1 MPYLKCCC
9 GRLDCAYLEHNKV
22 ALRDLERDVETAA
35 QLGQALLDRH
45 ESYMAESEEERSK
58 MVASLEKL
66 EADKRVLE
74 ARNAIVT
81 QENQHLLHQLECM
94 NSQIADSDA
103 QIESLMATLSSAQYE
118 NKRLMA
124 LAARAAELEAEMTA
138 MEVEQSRLRE
148 ELVTSQQEER
158 SAIHRWEH
166 AEITL
171 RDLNDQI
178 QTIERE
184 ARDEREKHLEICGQ
198 IERKRVI
205 EKEMGSAAGRLRGAA
220 AASTL
225 GRDKEG
231 TNVVSH
237 FVRDILQ
244 DNAKLQAGIVE
255 LRELLQTSNEE
266 VQNLKEQV
274 LQHQPVS
281 KELEL
286 QSPSLMDEIQQCR
299 PEAVYQELH
308 VHHHY
313 HAKITAKKER
323 VPSFRRPPKRR
334 GLTSSSANSSAGC
347 QTPIPPDC
355 ISTMPRPHPSSQ
367 INRWSTQSSAT
378 DVSNISSLPSSIFD
392 RTDSGFESSPPTS
405 PESACYATTRF
416 HHKQQRPQSAAFTDL
431 TDVSE
436 DEPQSTF
443 SRPREQTGHSDGN
456 FEHGI
461 ACTGS
466 DPQRPL
472 SSREHPQPKSDSLIL
487 ELGPGPAHE
496 SRDTNTLNN
505 LLFNP
510 PALRRSNS
518 QESLVS
524 ISGMDI
530 HLPQKR
536 DPRPYLHPR
545 PSSTLGASDPLNF
558 SVAFPSSQPLAS
570 IAEVNA
576 SSSNLKST
584 STSESASPLSLL
596 SGLAS
601 GRSQKP
607 AAKGLGRFVGS
618 WARGRWGVV
627 PVASMG
633 NIQEEAISR
642 NSFRRGPGINQKG
655 PIVGFKPPDRTP
667 SEVHAER
674 LDEDLLKESLVE

>member
-1 MPYLKCCC
+1 MTVVQPKPKQEGLTF
-9 GRLDCAYLEHNKV
+9 
-22 ALRDLERDVETAA
+22 AL
-35 QLGQALLDRH
+35 QALLDRH

-58 MVASLEKL
+58 MAASLEQL
-66 EADKRVLE
+66 EDDKRVLE

-81 QENQHLLHQLECM
+81 QENQDLLHQLECM

-103 QIESLMATLSSAQYE
+103 QIDSLMATLSSAQYE
-118 NKRLMA
+118 NKRLMV

-148 ELVTSQQEER
+148 ELVASQQEER

-166 AEITL
+166 AETTL

-205 EKEMGSAAGRLRGAA
+205 EKELGSAAGRLRGAA

-231 TNVVSH
+231 INVVSH

-244 DNAKLQAGIVE
+244 DNANLQAGIGE

-299 PEAVYQELH
+299 PEAVPQELH

-347 QTPIPPDC
+347 QTPVSPDR
-355 ISTMPRPHPSSQ
+355 ISTMSRPHPGSQ
-367 INRWSTQSSAT
+367 INRWSTQSTAT
-378 DVSNISSLPSSIFD
+378 DVSNISSLPNSPYSPNRSSSIFD
-392 RTDSGFESSPPTS
+392 RIDSGFESSRPTS

-416 HHKQQRPQSAAFTDL
+416 HCKQQRPQSAAFTDL

-436 DEPQSTF
+436 DEPQSTI
-443 SRPREQTGHSDGN
+443 SELAGKGKSPGARPRVQTGHVDAN
-456 FEHGI
+456 FEHGN
-461 ACTGS
+461 ACIGS
-466 DPQRPL
+466 DPRGPL
-472 SSREHPQPKSDSLIL
+472 SSREHPQPETDSLIL

-496 SRDTNTLNN
+496 SRDTYTLND
-505 LLFNP
+505 LLFNS

-536 DPRPYLHPR
+536 DPRPCLRPR
-545 PSSTLGASDPLNF
+545 LSSTVGASDPLNF

-584 STSESASPLSLL
+584 STTESASPLSLL

-601 GRSQKP
+601 GRPQKP

-633 NIQEEAISR
+633 NIRVEAISG
-642 NSFRRGPGINQKG
+642 NSFGRGPGINQKG